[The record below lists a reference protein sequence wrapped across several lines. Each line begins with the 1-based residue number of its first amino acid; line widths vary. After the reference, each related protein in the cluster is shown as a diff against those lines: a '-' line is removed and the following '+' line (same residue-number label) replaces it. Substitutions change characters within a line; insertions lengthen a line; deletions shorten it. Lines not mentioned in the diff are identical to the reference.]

1 MKKIYFVFVILLSI
15 LMFGNQVNNHFKA
28 EELEPADIII
38 KVDEK
43 LPTTFVMGSEMPN
56 FKSYFIVTVNGIKRN
71 VSDDD
76 LDISAFDINQVG
88 DYTIFLTINEGSSSL
103 SYELDVKVILADVTA
118 PTVTLSKQF
127 QFTEYGEY
135 DQIAWDSQESM
146 IKLMERFKIVDD
158 VDGIIVPSEEMFE
171 GIEKVR
177 LNNYGHEYSIFV
189 TFKDKAGNEFFY
201 GELRLL
207 IVNTIGS
214 VLVEVDDELPLE
226 FIKGST
232 SPDFTKYFS
241 VTDNIT
247 KIEDISDLIRLGGFD
262 INKVGTYTVS
272 LIYSRPYVFNSN
284 RDLKNVRITVKVIE
298 EDLSAPE
305 IITYKIDDEMN
316 IDGKL
321 PWTYKDSLDILI
333 GRFSVKDNV
342 DGVIPVTKDMFE
354 GIDLVD
360 VTKINTEYL
369 IIFRVTDSSGNVS
382 IKEINLLVLDNVS
395 PYITNFNNR
404 YYSSNKNINILDV
417 VNEVG
422 ALDNYDDNENI
433 LKIVL
438 NNPEMFEKVQM
449 SYMELERYK
458 DKFTEEE
465 IAAAAKS
472 YNYALIDGAFTVNVK
487 AFYSNNQ
494 TEILIDRNIE
504 VEIVGGKIIGL
515 DKLYE
520 DLELDREDNMVM
532 YYLTNFEDKKNG
544 EFVVVA
550 EAYDTSLNRAPIRPF
565 RIVIENGPSLALI
578 IVFTNLAAFV
588 IFGGSIGVY
597 FLVKTVKKRKEE
609 SHA

>member
-76 LDISAFDINQVG
+76 LDLSAFDINQVG
-88 DYTIFLTINEGSSSL
+88 DYIITLTIKEGSSTL
-103 SYELDVKVILADVTA
+103 SHDLDVKVILADVTA
-118 PTVTLSKQF
+118 PTVTLTKSF
-127 QFTEYGEY
+127 ITNDFG
-135 DQIAWDSQESM
+135 QIAWDSQESM
-146 IKLMERFKIVDD
+146 IKLMERFQIVDD
-158 VDGIIVPSEEMFE
+158 VDGIIIPSEEMFE

-609 SHA
+609 THA